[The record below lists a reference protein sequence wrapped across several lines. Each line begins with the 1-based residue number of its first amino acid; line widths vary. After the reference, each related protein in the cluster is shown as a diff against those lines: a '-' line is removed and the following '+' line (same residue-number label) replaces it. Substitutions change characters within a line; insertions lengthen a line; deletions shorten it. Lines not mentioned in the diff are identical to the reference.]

1 MQRVWIFGGIIAVL
15 VLAVTLLPVVDW
27 LQAFLAW
34 VQANPGISWIVFILV
49 YVAAT
54 VFMLPGSV
62 LTLGAGFLFG
72 LTAGFFVVSA
82 ASTLGAACAFLV
94 GRFFV
99 RDWVESKLGDMPR
112 FNALDRAVGER
123 GWLIVGLT
131 RLSPIFPFN
140 LLNYALGVTRVPFWQ
155 YVLASWIGMM
165 PGTVLYVYLGSV
177 GQNLTA
183 LFSGELPGSEYTQIL
198 FYGGLAATLLLTIV
212 ITRIATRALNQQL
225 ETA

>member
-1 MQRVWIFGGIIAVL
+1 MQRIWIFGGVLAVL
-15 VLAVTLLPVVDW
+15 VLAATLLPVVEW
-27 LQAFLAW
+27 LESFLAW
-34 VQANPGISWIVFILV
+34 VQANPGIAWAVFILV
-49 YVAAT
+49 YILAT

-72 LTAGFFVVSA
+72 LPVGFLVISF
-82 ASTLGAACAFLV
+82 ASTVGASCAFLI

-99 RDWVESKLGDMPR
+99 RDWVEGRLAGMPR
-112 FNALDRAVGER
+112 FSALDRAVGER

-183 LFSGELPGSEYTQIL
+183 LLAGDLPDSELTQWL
-198 FYGGLAATLLLTIV
+198 FFGGLLATLGLTII
-212 ITRIATRALNQQL
+212 ITRIATKALNAQL
-225 ETA
+225 ESA